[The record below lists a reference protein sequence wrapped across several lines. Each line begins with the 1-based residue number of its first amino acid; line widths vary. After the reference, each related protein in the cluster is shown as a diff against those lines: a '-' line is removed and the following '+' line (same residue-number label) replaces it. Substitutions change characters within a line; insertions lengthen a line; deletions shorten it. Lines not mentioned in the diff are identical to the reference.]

1 MKSTKVKL
9 KKWLVANTNVTE
21 IINGYRQLCSNMG
34 TTMWTFSKLVL
45 SFAFPSFSVF
55 VFMDSFY
62 LDIEGF
68 ELEVFK
74 EFFETRD
81 DAAHKANIGTFI
93 V

>member
-1 MKSTKVKL
+1 
-9 KKWLVANTNVTE
+9 
-21 IINGYRQLCSNMG
+21 
-34 TTMWTFSKLVL
+34 MWTFLKLVL
-45 SFAFPSFSVF
+45 LFAFPPFSVF
-55 VFMDSFY
+55 VLKIFY

-93 V
+93 QYI